1 MKRNDKTGRIIK
13 DIRVEKLMKKKT
25 TMTVTDIRCLA
36 EGIYSMKLQ
45 YPERDLPVEVKP
57 GQFAGLYPN
66 DPSMLLPRPIS
77 ICKWDPERGELRFV
91 FRAAGA
97 GTESL
102 AAQKAGDRVDMLGVL
117 GNGTESLAA
126 QKAGDRVDMLG
137 VLGNGYDLSKL
148 SGRKVLLLGGGIGI
162 PPMVELAAALSELP
176 GTEVTAAM
184 GYRSSDLFL
193 TEELQ
198 QYGRLLIATEDGSVG
213 TKGNVLDAVRENEV
227 RADAVC
233 ACGPMPMLRAVKK
246 YAKEQGIP
254 AYISLEE
261 RMACGVGA
269 CLGCV
274 TKTAE
279 VDSHSH
285 VRNARICTEGP
296 VFEAEEV
303 EI

>member
-45 YPERDLPVEVKP
+45 YPERNLPVEVKP
-57 GQFAGLYPN
+57 GQFAGLDPN

-97 GTESL
+97 
-102 AAQKAGDRVDMLGVL
+102 
-117 GNGTESLAA
+117 GTESLAA

>member
-45 YPERDLPVEVKP
+45 YPERNLPVEVKP

-97 GTESL
+97 
-102 AAQKAGDRVDMLGVL
+102 
-117 GNGTESLAA
+117 GTESLAA

>member
-1 MKRNDKTGRIIK
+1 
-13 DIRVEKLMKKKT
+13 MKKKT

-45 YPERDLPVEVKP
+45 YPEWDMPEEVRP

-77 ICKWDPERGELRFV
+77 ICKWDPDRGELRFV
-91 FRAAGA
+91 FRTAGA
-97 GTESL
+97 GT
-102 AAQKAGDRVDMLGVL
+102 A
-117 GNGTESLAA
+117 SLAA

-137 VLGNGYDLSKL
+137 VLGNGYDLDKL
-148 SGRKVLLLGGGIGI
+148 AGRKVLLLGGGIGI
-162 PPMVELAAALSELP
+162 PPMVELAAALSGLP

-184 GYRSSDLFL
+184 GYRDSNLFL
-193 TEELQ
+193 TKELEE
-198 QYGRLLIATEDGSVG
+198 YSRLLIATEDGSVG
-213 TKGNVLDAVRENEV
+213 TKGNVLDAVRENGVE
-227 RADAVC
+227 ADAVC

-246 YAKEQGIP
+246 YAQEKGIP

-274 TKTAE
+274 TKTTRI
-279 VDSHSH
+279 DDHSH

-296 VFEAEEV
+296 VFDAEEV

>member
-1 MKRNDKTGRIIK
+1 
-13 DIRVEKLMKKKT
+13 MKKKT
-25 TMTVTDIRCLA
+25 RMTVTSIRCLT
-36 EGIYSMKLQ
+36 EGIYSLTLQ
-45 YPERDLPVEVKP
+45 YPENEAPEEVRP
-57 GQFAGLYPN
+57 GQFAGIFTNNPA
-66 DPSMLLPRPIS
+66 MLLPRPIS
-77 ICKWDPERGELRFV
+77 ICRWDPEDRSLCFV
-91 FRAAGA
+91 FRVAGA
-97 GTESL
+97 GTAELSAL
-102 AAQKAGDRVDMLGVL
+102 KEGDHADL
-117 GNGTESLAA
+117 
-126 QKAGDRVDMLG
+126 LG

-162 PPMVELAAALSELP
+162 PPMVELAAALSKEP

-184 GYRSSDLFL
+184 GYRDSNLFL
-193 TEELQ
+193 TEEFSP
-198 QYGRLLIATEDGSVG
+198 YARLLIATEDGSAG
-213 TKGNVLDAVRENEV
+213 TKGNVLDAVRENGIE
-227 RADAVC
+227 ADAVC

-246 YAKEQGIP
+246 FAQEKGIP

-274 TKTAE
+274 TKTRN
-279 VDSHSH
+279 VDAHSH